1 LQKREVTFSV
11 DLLAVAVNSNVFFSV
26 SDKFNPSNC
35 KCPVPCEKITYKVEL
50 SMAYAP
56 SDHIWD
62 TILPLYNITPNETSS
77 KVEEFRD
84 YVR

>member
-1 LQKREVTFSV
+1 MQKREVTFSV
-11 DLLAVAVNSNVFFSV
+11 DLLVVGQFKYFFSV
-26 SDKFNPSNC
+26 SDKFNPINC

-62 TILPLYNITPNETSS
+62 TIVPLYNITPNERSS
-77 KVEEFRD
+77 KVEEIRD
-84 YVR
+84 HVR

>member
-1 LQKREVTFSV
+1 
-11 DLLAVAVNSNVFFSV
+11 
-26 SDKFNPSNC
+26 
-35 KCPVPCEKITYKVEL
+35 
-50 SMAYAP
+50 MAYAP

-84 YVR
+84 YVRWLNAQQSCTVSIINDAPAFPCSFSSRVVNKAHHIRRD